1 MLIRQKEKEV
11 GQTPKFAQKVFRV
24 AVEMESEIKE
34 RGKKEEALE
43 SLEGK
48 IKKLHFDV
56 FIEIKFLGK
65 ETEVRL
71 VRRLP
76 RWDLRSQTLYSTA
89 SVYDITALARDNRHQ
104 LLYFKMSDEL
114 RSEFW

>member
-1 MLIRQKEKEV
+1 
-11 GQTPKFAQKVFRV
+11 
-24 AVEMESEIKE
+24 MESEIKE
-34 RGKKEEALE
+34 KGKREEALE

-48 IKKLHFDV
+48 ISNYILIFYR
-56 FIEIKFLGK
+56 IKFLGK
-65 ETEVRL
+65 VTEVRL

-89 SVYDITALARDNRHQ
+89 SVYDITALTRDNRHQ

-114 RSEFW
+114 RSKF